1 MTTPEQRIRKK
12 ISQILKELE
21 EPDENLNWWNLA
33 HLARDASAVAIAT
46 ANNHVMK
53 HCGYNG
59 RPVPAYVVN
68 KKNET

>member
-46 ANNHVMK
+46 ANNHVK
-53 HCGYNG
+53 H
-59 RPVPAYVVN
+59 N
-68 KKNET
+68 KKMEKSVAGGLQPR

>member
-46 ANNHVMK
+46 ANNHVK
-53 HCGYNG
+53 H
-59 RPVPAYVVN
+59 N
-68 KKNET
+68 KKMEKSVAGGLQQKK

>member
-46 ANNHVMK
+46 ANNHVK
-53 HCGYNG
+53 HNKKWKKALLVGC
-59 RPVPAYVVN
+59 RT